1 MPIIVGLF
9 WVYVRSLLTLLAF
22 RSAASG
28 APKECFRLVNL
39 QAGSVIATVEVSA
52 GMHPPPHMT
61 CMYPPPHFL
70 TFYFLLCVLWAAA
83 GVNPREVADLLSS
96 QAFDPLS
103 RLR

>member
-28 APKECFRLVNL
+28 APKECFKLVNL

-52 GMHPPPHMT
+52 GMYPPPHMT
-61 CMYPPPHFL
+61 SIYLFIS
-70 TFYFLLCVLWAAA
+70 
-83 GVNPREVADLLSS
+83 RETGYGKSS
-96 QAFDPLS
+96 LALPQAFIL
-103 RLR
+103 LLI